1 MRYLV
6 EKIMIDKN
14 ILIVDDDDN
23 MREAMKE
30 TVLRLGV
37 SVDTAENGRIGFEKA
52 TKKVYDLDR
61 KSVV

>member
-1 MRYLV
+1 
-6 EKIMIDKN
+6 MIDKN

-37 SVDTAENGRIGFEKA
+37 SVDTAENGRIG
-52 TKKVYDLDR
+52 KKQRR
-61 KSVV
+61 KYMI